1 MCVKLCKNHAI
12 SKRRIRQTKVIKKK
26 ESLVPTKK
34 SEKYL
39 LKKGWEKKKLY
50 ICADNVNT
58 R

>member
-39 LKKGWEKKKLY
+39 LKKWMGKEKVVYL
-50 ICADNVNT
+50 
-58 R
+58 RR